1 MSVKKSTKDY
11 QKCLVETAPEVSEL
25 FSYGTG
31 KKSRSI
37 KYKQEHKLA
46 VMSTISGSESLLL
59 LPGSGSE

>member
-37 KYKQEHKLA
+37 KYKQEHK
-46 VMSTISGSESLLL
+46 MESKNNAEFKKT
-59 LPGSGSE
+59 GENDSDEE